1 VKDDR
6 VYLGHILECLD
17 ADYLGISLSRV
28 RDITERDL
36 PALRAAVVLMPAEM
50 DTRGPT
56 R

>member
-6 VYLGHILECLD
+6 VYLGHILERLD

-28 RDITERDL
+28 WDITQRDL
-36 PALRAAVVLMPAEM
+36 PALRAAVVPMLAEL

-56 R
+56 P